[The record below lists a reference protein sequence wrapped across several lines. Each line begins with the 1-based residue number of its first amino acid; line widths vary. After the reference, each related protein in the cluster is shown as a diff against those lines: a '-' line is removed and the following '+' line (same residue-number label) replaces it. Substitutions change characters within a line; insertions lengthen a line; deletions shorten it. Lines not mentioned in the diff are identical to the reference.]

1 VTLLLSE
8 RPRVLLALAAL
19 NCMALKVEV
28 LTESPKTVFICMF
41 WVSAVRGFKL
51 FLRPEMT
58 IEPAQLD
65 PPQMLMAIC

>member
-1 VTLLLSE
+1 
-8 RPRVLLALAAL
+8 
-19 NCMALKVEV
+19 
-28 LTESPKTVFICMF
+28 
-41 WVSAVRGFKL
+41 VSAVRGFKL